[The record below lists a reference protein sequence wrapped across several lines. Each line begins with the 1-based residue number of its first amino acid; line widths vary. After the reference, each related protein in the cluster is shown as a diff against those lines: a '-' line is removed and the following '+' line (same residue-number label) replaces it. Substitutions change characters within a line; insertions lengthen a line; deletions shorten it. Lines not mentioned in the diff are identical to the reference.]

1 MILSIDCQTL
11 SNDIKQQS
19 IKTQNHIF
27 FFSGHQPQS
36 NFHIKKFKID
46 GEVYV
51 CPEQYIQSQKD
62 KLAKCYN
69 VVKQVLETNVTAE
82 MVRLCK
88 DVPRLNPTI
97 WETEAPEMVRRCLQA
112 KFQDLELRKSL
123 LETGSKTIVK
133 ASPHDRKCGIGYPIH
148 YRNIVQ
154 KRMNGVK
161 I

>member
-1 MILSIDCQTL
+1 M
-11 SNDIKQQS
+11 
-19 IKTQNHIF
+19 
-27 FFSGHQPQS
+27 
-36 NFHIKKFKID
+36 
-46 GEVYV
+46 
-51 CPEQYIQSQKD
+51 
-62 KLAKCYN
+62 AKCYN

-82 MVRLCK
+82 MERLCK

-123 LETGSKTIVK
+123 LETGSKTIVE
-133 ASPHDRKCGIGYPIH
+133 ASPHDRKWGIGYPIH